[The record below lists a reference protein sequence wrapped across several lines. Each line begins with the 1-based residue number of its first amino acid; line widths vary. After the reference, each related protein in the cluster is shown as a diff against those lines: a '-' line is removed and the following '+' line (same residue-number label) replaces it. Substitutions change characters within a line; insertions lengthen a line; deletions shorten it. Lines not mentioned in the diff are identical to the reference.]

1 MTSIDNAFTK
11 LLGIRVPVVGAP
23 MANVARA
30 DLAVQV
36 TLGGGFG
43 FIGAGYNSPQA
54 LIDDLAESRETLT
67 AVGRYRAGER
77 LPIGVGYLAWKLDQ
91 DETAARKMLDAAL
104 DAGVQAI
111 WLSFGASLGRWV
123 EYVRARDSAGSKTL
137 VFILVNS
144 VEEALA
150 AVNELRADVLVAQ
163 GIEAGGH
170 GGSYAPPVFS
180 LVSSILDTLPRP
192 LPVLAAGGLSNG
204 RQIAA
209 FLTLGASGAVL
220 GTRFLLTP
228 ESLYSPAQKAALLAA
243 SATDTVR
250 TLAFDEARDTLG
262 WPRGVDGRGLN
273 NALVR
278 DREAHGV
285 DVATLRA
292 RFAQHAGH
300 DADYAVV
307 WAGTGVGSMREIK
320 GAQDIVHELHGEILA
335 RLQASQ
341 GLLGVS
347 GAREK
352 L

>member
-1 MTSIDNAFTK
+1 MSESNQRGF
-11 LLGIRVPVVGAP
+11 PV
-23 MANVARA
+23 
-30 DLAVQV
+30 
-36 TLGGGFG
+36 
-43 FIGAGYNSPQA
+43 
-54 LIDDLAESRETLT
+54 
-67 AVGRYRAGER
+67 
-77 LPIGVGYLAWKLDQ
+77 
-91 DETAARKMLDAAL
+91 
-104 DAGVQAI
+104 
-111 WLSFGASLGRWV
+111 
-123 EYVRARDSAGSKTL
+123 
-137 VFILVNS
+137 
-144 VEEALA
+144 
-150 AVNELRADVLVAQ
+150 

-170 GGSYAPPVFS
+170 GGSCAPPVFS
-180 LVSSILDTLPRP
+180 LVSSILDALPRP

-320 GAQDIVHELHGEILA
+320 GAKVCAPFRRGWPVF
-335 RLQASQ
+335 ASF
-341 GLLGVS
+341 
-347 GAREK
+347 
-352 L
+352 